1 MFEFWKW
8 TTVSPWATL
17 PLGPKISQKQCCSS
31 YVLKISVVQGIISV
45 AQEILQKTV
54 KSALLKVNTELFKN
68 RVVSRTA
75 LLEVVLLKDLLYILS
90 CSSQEIKGNIKVF
103 KNSFLNGPG
112 SCLYFINCL
121 IVNSFFCH
129 FDQLNCLTSELIKD
143 KFVWIHLLLYWKSLN
158 KQNTTIRK
166 ISEFV

>member
-1 MFEFWKW
+1 MLLWFTSQNTWESNLYEKFYI
-8 TTVSPWATL
+8 VISPWATL

-75 LLEVVLLKDLLYILS
+75 LLEVVLLKDLLYICKYLFQIAELCGS
-90 CSSQEIKGNIKVF
+90 KIPQCSWG
-103 KNSFLNGPG
+103 
-112 SCLYFINCL
+112 
-121 IVNSFFCH
+121 
-129 FDQLNCLTSELIKD
+129 
-143 KFVWIHLLLYWKSLN
+143 WKS
-158 KQNTTIRK
+158 KQIVHYKSSSRK
-166 ISEFV
+166 

>member
-1 MFEFWKW
+1 MCIYYIQHVLAHNAIFCFCQIFVMLLFIVQKPNSGPEFPFQKLFCSKLWWCKKI
-8 TTVSPWATL
+8 TVSPWATL

-75 LLEVVLLKDLLYILS
+75 LLEVVLLKDLLYCKLL
-90 CSSQEIKGNIKVF
+90 V
-103 KNSFLNGPG
+103 
-112 SCLYFINCL
+112 Y
-121 IVNSFFCH
+121 IV
-129 FDQLNCLTSELIKD
+129 ELIKVSS
-143 KFVWIHLLLYWKSLN
+143 FWM
-158 KQNTTIRK
+158 TIK
-166 ISEFV
+166 

>member
-1 MFEFWKW
+1 MSLHTMRFSVSAKSSWCCCSLFKNLIVDLKFPFQKLFCSKLWWCKKI
-8 TTVSPWATL
+8 TVSPWATL

-75 LLEVVLLKDLLYILS
+75 LLEVVLLKDLLYLQ
-90 CSSQEIKGNIKVF
+90 CNVV
-103 KNSFLNGPG
+103 L
-112 SCLYFINCL
+112 L
-121 IVNSFFCH
+121 
-129 FDQLNCLTSELIKD
+129 KD
-143 KFVWIHLLLYWKSLN
+143 LL
-158 KQNTTIRK
+158 
-166 ISEFV
+166 